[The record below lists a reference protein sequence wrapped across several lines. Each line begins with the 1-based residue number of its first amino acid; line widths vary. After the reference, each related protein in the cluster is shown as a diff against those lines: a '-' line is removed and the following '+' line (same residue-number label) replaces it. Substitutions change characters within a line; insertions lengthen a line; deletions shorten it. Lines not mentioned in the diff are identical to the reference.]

1 VRLSSIRGREATHR
15 ASRGRRQLTEASCQ
29 REGWKNWDGGGVLRR
44 GGGSGGRW
52 GPASC
57 GEGEEAQAQVYL
69 EKKAARGGGGARGS
83 AHCGVGCNGGGGR
96 SSGDRAAPRGEL
108 QHKWGEGGEGRRPAS
123 EKNAAARRCGEGCGV
138 TALLVEEWK
147 HGRAERRWLARTATV
162 QLSRT
167 SVGAHGFG
175 PATSGAG
182 FRQGSRSERAFM
194 ARRAALWQPGGGWRG
209 AWHQV
214 ETGFRRVGPDAGR
227 RPTSGT
233 SRQKNPELK
242 TPPKQK

>member
-1 VRLSSIRGREATHR
+1 VEGPPAEQLGEGGSSPELLADGKGR
-15 ASRGRRQLTEASCQ
+15 
-29 REGWKNWDGGGVLRR
+29 KNRDSGDVLRR
-44 GGGSGGRW
+44 GGCSGGRR
-52 GPASC
+52 GPAS
-57 GEGEEAQAQVYL
+57 GWEGRGGSGAAIPEE
-69 EKKAARGGGGARGS
+69 KGSKGGGARGS
-83 AHCGVGCNGGGGR
+83 THCGVGCNGGGGR

-123 EKNAAARRCGEGCGV
+123 EKNAVARRCGEGCGV

-147 HGRAERRWLARTATV
+147 HGRAEGLWLARTATV

-182 FRQGSRSERAFM
+182 FRQRSRSERAFM

-214 ETGFRRVGPDAGR
+214 ETGFRRVGPGAGR

-242 TPPKQK
+242 TLPKQK